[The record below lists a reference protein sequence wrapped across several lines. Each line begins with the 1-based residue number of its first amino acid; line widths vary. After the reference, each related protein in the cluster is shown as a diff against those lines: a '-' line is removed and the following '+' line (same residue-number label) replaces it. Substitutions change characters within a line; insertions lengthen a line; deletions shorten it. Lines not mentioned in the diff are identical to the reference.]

1 MECFFDRIFEWRFE
15 VTSGGSD
22 QKISGK
28 ITMLH
33 IFRAK
38 ISSKGA
44 NSDLW

>member
-1 MECFFDRIFEWRFE
+1 MEWFLEWIFGVEIG
-15 VTSGGSD
+15 VTSDGSD

-28 ITMLH
+28 ITLLH

-38 ISSKGA
+38 ISCKGA